1 MQTRDDI
8 HKIKQAMECA
18 CQSNA
23 ANLATLGDILDTLE
37 SINTTTLNAN
47 WTSVVGNNI
56 VYTYYTGVAPGN
68 PSGDTNNVETAEFFT
83 GATLVFTQ
91 TFAYNASNNCISII
105 TT

>member
-8 HKIKQAMECA
+8 HKIKQAIECA

-47 WTSVVGNNI
+47 WTSIVGNSI
-56 VYTYYTGVAPGN
+56 TYTYDAN
-68 PSGDTNNVETAEFFT
+68 NNVTVAEFFT

-91 TFAYNASNNCISII
+91 TFTYDANNNCTSI
-105 TT
+105 TTT